1 MNFASDNVVAAAPE
15 VMEALVKANQ
25 GAAAPYGFDPLTVE
39 LERRFSDLF
48 EHPVT
53 IFPVATGTAANC
65 LSIASLT
72 PPWGIVYGEAGA
84 HIAHDESTGPE
95 FFTGGARIVLLP
107 GKDGKLLPS
116 ALKPALHEA
125 SNRAIHHP
133 QSAAVSLTQATEA
146 GTVYTPGEIGEICD
160 IAHAAGLKVHMD
172 GARFANAVA
181 SLGCAPADVTWRAGV
196 DVLSF
201 GATKNG
207 ALAAEAIVYFNQE
220 DAATLEFRRKRSGHL
235 FSKMRFLSAQLE
247 ACIEDGRWLKWAE
260 HANRMAARLS
270 HGLRLLPA
278 VRLLYPVDANELFL
292 SLPEHMIAGLI
303 ADGFVF
309 YRWNDVEGGAV
320 VRLVTAWNTDQSD
333 VDRLIERAR
342 HHAGLADAAQ

>member
-15 VMEALVKANQ
+15 IMDALVAANQ
-25 GAAAPYGFDPLTVE
+25 AAAAPYGADDLTLG

-48 EHPVT
+48 EHEVT
-53 IFPVATGTAANC
+53 VFPVATGTAANC
-65 LSIASLT
+65 LSLASLT

-95 FFTGGARIVLLP
+95 FFTGGARIVLLQ

-116 ALKPALHEA
+116 ALRHALHEA

-146 GTVYTPGEIGEICD
+146 GTVYSPGEITEIGEI
-160 IAHAAGLKVHMD
+160 AHAADLKVHMD

-181 SLGCAPADVTWRAGV
+181 SLGCAPADLTWRAGV

-207 ALAAEAIVYFNQE
+207 ALAAEAIIFFNKE

-235 FSKMRFLSAQLE
+235 FSKMRFLSAQLD
-247 ACIEDGRWLKWAE
+247 ACLEQDRWLKWAD
-260 HANRMAARLS
+260 HANRMAARLA
-270 HGLRLLPA
+270 HELKKLPA
-278 VRLLYPVDANELFL
+278 VRMLYPVDANELFL
-292 SLPEHMIAGLI
+292 TLPERVIAGLL

-320 VRLVTAWNTDQSD
+320 VRLVTAWNTDQRD

-342 HHAGLADAAQ
+342 HHAGIADAAQ